1 MVLDS
6 LYIVITLLFS
16 AFFSGMEIA
25 FVSSNKLYIEL
36 EKSKGNFQ
44 AKIISKFLEKPSE
57 FISTMLVGNNISLV
71 IYGLLMAKI
80 LNETLLQNIHESS
93 PVFALILNT
102 ILSTGIVLLTAEFL
116 PKVAFN
122 KNANFLLKFFSVPAM
137 IIYYVLRPLV
147 LVFSL
152 LSRLILMILGQKIET
167 EEINFSRKDL
177 ESYLQEH
184 TSNISEDEEVDSEIQ
199 ILQNALEFNTVKAR
213 ECMTPRTDII
223 AVSEEE
229 PIETLTALFLE
240 NGFSKVLVYKDNVD
254 HIRGY
259 AHIYDLFKKPSSIK
273 EITNDIALIPESMP
287 ANDILNLFTK
297 ERKSIALVI
306 DEFGG
311 TAGLITL
318 EDVVE
323 ELIGEIEDEHDQEM
337 LLEKQINEREYLLSA
352 RHEIDYLNQ
361 EYEWNLPESDEYETL
376 GGLMSILLEKI
387 PEEGE
392 TLYLNDIEI
401 TAIKV
406 STNVIEEIHIR
417 FF

>member
-1 MVLDS
+1 MILEF

-57 FISTMLVGNNISLV
+57 FISTMLVGNNIALV

-80 LNETLLQNIHESS
+80 LNETLFQSIHESS
-93 PVFALILNT
+93 PFLALLLNT

-122 KNANFLLKFFSVPAM
+122 KNANFLLKFFSVPAI
-137 IIYYVLRPLV
+137 IIYYLLRPLV
-147 LVFSL
+147 LIFSL
-152 LSRLILMILGQKIET
+152 ISRLILMILGQKIET

-199 ILQNALEFNTVKAR
+199 ILQNALEFNTIKAR

-229 PIETLTALFLE
+229 PIETLNALFVE
-240 NGFSKVLVYKDNVD
+240 NGFSKILVYKDNVD

-337 LLEKQINEREYLLSA
+337 ILEKQVNENEYLLSA

-392 TLYLNDIEI
+392 TLFVNDIEI

-406 STNVIEEIHIR
+406 STNVIEEVHIKI
-417 FF
+417 F